1 MDDDAFIL
9 DLEACV
15 PHEIPRFSFAGQ
27 SFYTRIIDM
36 YDGDSFRIVVH
47 VNGAVAYAM
56 TRLVG
61 IDTAEIKS
69 KSSAAKACATG
80 SRDFALAW
88 ALQSDST
95 TAYASKKDVKA
106 ALAETPAIVFVKC
119 LDNDRYGRILI
130 EVFRDRDDAEASR
143 NSLNSL
149 MIAKG
154 GAVAYDGGTKGGEGV
169 FE

>member
-1 MDDDAFIL
+1 MDDGTLIC

-15 PHEIPRFSFAGQ
+15 PHDIPRFSFAGQ

-47 VNGAVAYAM
+47 VNGTIAYAM
-56 TRLVG
+56 TRLTG
-61 IDTAEIKS
+61 IDTAEMRS
-69 KSSAAKACATG
+69 KSAAEKAVALE

-88 ALQSDST
+88 ALKT
-95 TAYASKKDVKA
+95 EEKTFAKKKDVKA

-119 LDNDRYGRILI
+119 HDNDRYGRILI

-149 MIAKG
+149 MLAKG
-154 GAVAYDGGTKGGEGV
+154 GAVAYEGGTKGGEGV

>member
-27 SFYTRIIDM
+27 NFYTRIIDM

-47 VNGAVAYAM
+47 VNGVTAYAM

-61 IDTAEIKS
+61 IDTAEMKS
-69 KSSAAKACATG
+69 KTAAAKAIAQE
-80 SRDFALAW
+80 SRDFALSW
-88 ALQSDST
+88 ALKSSDKT
-95 TAYASKKDVKA
+95 FATKKDIKA
-106 ALAETPAIVFVKC
+106 ALADTPAIVFVKC
-119 LDNDRYGRILI
+119 HDNDRYGRVLV
-130 EVFRDRDDAEASR
+130 EVFRNREDAEASR
-143 NSLNSL
+143 NSLNQL

-154 GAVAYDGGTKGGEGV
+154 GAVAYDGGTKAA